1 MPVSLALTRV
11 QKYENKELRF
21 TVLLPEGGGERLELA
36 RV

>member
-1 MPVSLALTRV
+1 MPASLALTRV

-21 TVLLPEGGGERLELA
+21 TALLTEGGGEQLELA

>member
-1 MPVSLALTRV
+1 MPVSLALAKV

-21 TVLLPEGGGERLELA
+21 TALLTEGGGERLELA